1 MFFVYMLK
9 CADDSFYVG
18 HTDNLETRLAR
29 HDQGYFPSCYT
40 FTRRPVQLI
49 YSQEFGGRDEAL
61 AMEMRIK
68 GWSRAK
74 KSALAKHDWA
84 EISRIS
90 RFKCGRQGKTGKT

>member
-40 FTRRPVQLI
+40 FARRPVQYI
-49 YSQEFGGRDEAL
+49 YSQEFETRDEAL
-61 AMEMRIK
+61 SMEKRIK

-90 RFKCGRQGKTGKT
+90 QFKYGRRDKGGNT